1 MRGRKFVNPPQ
12 TLVGDPGP
20 RQTSIGKNS
29 DCVMKSEQGVLV
41 RGSDP
46 PQGHRVH
53 TKAGDMWRAP
63 ARRLREKPLAAGV
76 YLVGN
81 RRQKVSIPLQWQ
93 KSDIFSGLDK
103 ERSTSRATKMVLA
116 DTKRV
121 DRGLILHRVCRRL
134 VCRTDDK
141 KSRSLS
147 SRRKNS
153 LFRFRQ

>member
-63 ARRLREKPLAAGV
+63 VKRLGKKTFGRWRIE
-76 YLVGN
+76 N
-81 RRQKVSIPLQWQ
+81 R
-93 KSDIFSGLDK
+93 
-103 ERSTSRATKMVLA
+103 
-116 DTKRV
+116 
-121 DRGLILHRVCRRL
+121 
-134 VCRTDDK
+134 
-141 KSRSLS
+141 
-147 SRRKNS
+147 
-153 LFRFRQ
+153 